1 MESIFEATFKKY
13 ANLTLEGVSRNKKI
27 LTSEQNECL
36 KYLYVI
42 IKDCIEDIYYE
53 CRDEKINNKNCET
66 KFPAFLE
73 NYVPKNP
80 YISTYNYETLKLQL
94 PNKIK
99 KF

>member
-42 IKDCIEDIYYE
+42 IKDCIEDKYYE
-53 CRDEKINNKNCET
+53 CRD
-66 KFPAFLE
+66 
-73 NYVPKNP
+73 
-80 YISTYNYETLKLQL
+80 
-94 PNKIK
+94 
-99 KF
+99 